1 MANVLKAVLRPAKM
15 ASPITPKIS
24 ENVITKLKVT
34 TNIEISS
41 DIDKA
46 SSLKADLIEDD
57 IIEKEQD
64 KVEPSKVE
72 GLLEKKGLQAPEEA
86 PLTTKEYIIHHASGG
101 KLTKELADC

>member
-1 MANVLKAVLRPAKM
+1 MANVLKAILRPAKM
-15 ASPITPKIS
+15 ASHVTPKIS

-34 TNIEISS
+34 TNIETSS

-46 SSLKADLIEDD
+46 SSLKVDLIQDD

-72 GLLEKKGLQAPEEA
+72 GLQEKKRVAGTRRSAINNPG
-86 PLTTKEYIIHHASGG
+86 IHYSPCFGW
-101 KLTKELADC
+101 KIN